1 MKRKAVVS
9 IVLAAALLAA
19 CSSSQTGKKG
29 SAASSEKSAE
39 ANETKGS
46 EVLDP
51 STITDDE
58 DTLRDAVDSQTED
71 LKNRLTVQSQTLTS
85 EIDSYDAYKENVD
98 KVEEFYDTVVTE
110 TNKTLILLRKDSSAY
125 AAALLASDRDQDDI
139 YNDLDDIVD
148 DVYDGGCD
156 DISDDI
162 YDGLMDDMR
171 DAFYDGVLDDS
182 DVTDDYDEWSDLS
195 SNEYDMLSEHQSDV
209 YDLISDAA
217 SDIYDFCSDLE
228 SDVYSGDM
236 DDAQEDID
244 DFNADVE
251 KLENGS
257 DESAEETVSEDA
269 ESSAE
274 TESAQ
279 TADTGSDTNENVSM
293 QTSNEYSSV
302 IPAVSD
308 YFTETPY
315 ENVESD
321 AGLAVM
327 WDTCNM
333 DEVHAFVTALKDKGF
348 TMNPS
353 EISTGTLYQYAATSS
368 DGVYYLVLTCDAGTT
383 DPYMSLDVTKN

>member
-19 CSSSQTGKKG
+19 CSSSQTGKTG

-195 SNEYDMLSEHQSDV
+195 SNEYDN
-209 YDLISDAA
+209 ISR
-217 SDIYDFCSDLE
+217 
-228 SDVYSGDM
+228 M
-236 DDAQEDID
+236 
-244 DFNADVE
+244 
-251 KLENGS
+251 
-257 DESAEETVSEDA
+257 
-269 ESSAE
+269 
-274 TESAQ
+274 
-279 TADTGSDTNENVSM
+279 
-293 QTSNEYSSV
+293 
-302 IPAVSD
+302 
-308 YFTETPY
+308 FT
-315 ENVESD
+315 
-321 AGLAVM
+321 
-327 WDTCNM
+327 
-333 DEVHAFVTALKDKGF
+333 
-348 TMNPS
+348 
-353 EISTGTLYQYAATSS
+353 I
-368 DGVYYLVLTCDAGTT
+368 
-383 DPYMSLDVTKN
+383 

>member
-19 CSSSQTGKKG
+19 CSSSQTGKTG

-182 DVTDDYDEWSDLS
+182 DVTDDYAQLYGIPEGVGITAVADGSAAQKAGLQRGDIITKIGDKKVTSAE
-195 SNEYDMLSEHQSDV
+195 
-209 YDLISDAA
+209 DLISELEYYAA
-217 SDIYDFCSDLE
+217 GDQVTITYQRSGDSGSYEEKTATVTLE
-228 SDVYSGDM
+228 S
-236 DDAQEDID
+236 
-244 DFNADVE
+244 
-251 KLENGS
+251 
-257 DESAEETVSEDA
+257 
-269 ESSAE
+269 
-274 TESAQ
+274 
-279 TADTGSDTNENVSM
+279 
-293 QTSNEYSSV
+293 
-302 IPAVSD
+302 
-308 YFTETPY
+308 
-315 ENVESD
+315 ESD
-321 AGLAVM
+321 AQAGTGSS
-327 WDTCNM
+327 DNSG
-333 DEVHAFVTALKDKGF
+333 FGSSKDSGDG
-348 TMNPS
+348 S
-353 EISTGTLYQYAATSS
+353 LYQQIIGS
-368 DGVYYLVLTCDAGTT
+368 DASRAD
-383 DPYMSLDVTKN
+383 